1 MDEKWKIQLTEFSNS
16 LATLTNIL
24 VIVSILLIFKLTF
37 MLNKIKNNQII

>member
-24 VIVSILLIFKLTF
+24 VIASILLIFKLTF
-37 MLNKIKNNQII
+37 MLKKIRNNQI